1 MGNLVGANVRI
12 ERFDRDEVRL
22 FVLGVMASDHR
33 PMSTEARETLRT
45 LGTRL
50 LRDAESDDENAP

>member
-1 MGNLVGANVRI
+1 MGSLVGANVRV
-12 ERFDRDEVRL
+12 ERFDKDEVRL

-33 PMSTEARETLRT
+33 PMSTEARETLRA

-50 LRDAESDDENAP
+50 LRDAESDNEDSP